1 MTGQPIGSF
10 RIIAGSQVSR
20 IIELNPRI
28 TFPAFTACF
37 ALLAAGLLAA
47 VTPQAEGAGKICF
60 GEEVNRVINASDQ
73 SVRVGFKDVV
83 WVSAKN
89 VRVIGKPYSRIC
101 AGAGSQTVEAGK
113 GRSLTDTGPGNDRI
127 ILHAKSN
134 LNTARGGLGNDLIL
148 GSNGN
153 DFLYGSP
160 RSVSRQAAD
169 RDVIRGLRG
178 NDTIYDYGGIGN
190 QLYGVTGVDTIH
202 SLGRAVSS
210 SFGGNGSDVLFS
222 DGGRSGSGLEERLF
236 GDRGN
241 DRLNADR
248 PGSDG
253 PAFLDGGSGDD
264 WLNGTSFSDTI
275 LIKAGITKVKAGG
288 GDDFLVSTSAGVV
301 TVDGGSGE
309 DLISFA
315 THTPATDRPFTGV
328 DVDLRTGVVKGNG
341 KQTLNGVENV
351 IGSSFEDT
359 IAGLSGVTNEIS
371 GGLGDDQLIGQL
383 SDRDVADGGLGLN
396 DCSGFYSVSFCG
408 SDSPGNIGAGR
419 VSMNID
425 QSGVLSVL
433 GSSAADQITVGFERE
448 GSQYRIRVDS
458 DPVLTG
464 RCSAAVGDESLSIC
478 ESTVGD
484 LNGILVYG
492 GSGADR
498 VEIEPSVP
506 GVVTALIDGG
516 PDENLLLGGNTR
528 DTIRAAGFGSIVSG
542 GANDDQLYI
551 SPGGRMSGGAG
562 SDVLHSQ
569 DPCLGG
575 NVSGGTGDDNL
586 VFGGSPQAVTADLAN
601 GYARWSEGGCGKSLR
616 LAPNLESLEGTRY
629 DDTLILGRKLKGQTP
644 RRSLLGRGGID
655 TLNARNGVR
664 DSITT
669 GDNGRRNRVIADPID
684 KVIWG
689 WGYAAF

>member
-1 MTGQPIGSF
+1 MA
-10 RIIAGSQVSR
+10 IAS
-20 IIELNPRI
+20 L
-28 TFPAFTACF
+28 AFCF
-37 ALLAAGLLAA
+37 ALIAVAVMAAGAPPAGAA
-47 VTPQAEGAGKICF
+47 VKLCF
-60 GEEVNRVINASDQ
+60 GKKVDRFIKAGNQ

-83 WVSAKN
+83 WVSGRN
-89 VRVIGKPYSRIC
+89 VTVIGKPYSRIC
-101 AGAGSQTVEAGK
+101 AGTGPQTVMAGK

-127 ILHAKSN
+127 ILHDKSN
-134 LNTARGGLGNDLIL
+134 LNIARGGLGNDLIL

-160 RSVSRQAAD
+160 MRVPREAAD

-178 NDTIYDYGGIGN
+178 NDTIYDYGGTGN
-190 QLYGVTGVDTIH
+190 QLYGVTGVDRIH

-210 SFGGNGSDVLFS
+210 SFGGNGSDVLIS
-222 DGGRSGSGLEERLF
+222 DGGRSKSGLEERLF

-241 DRLNADR
+241 DRLNANR

-253 PAFLDGGSGDD
+253 PVFLDGGSGDD
-264 WLNGTSFSDTI
+264 WLNGTSFNDTI

-288 GDDFLVSTSAGVV
+288 GNDFLVSTSAGVV
-301 TVDGGSGE
+301 TVDGGTGS

-315 THTPATDRPFTGV
+315 THTPAADRPFTGV

-341 KQTLNGVENV
+341 KQTLSSVENV

-359 IAGLSGVTNEIS
+359 IVGRSGVTNEIS
-371 GGLGDDQLIGQL
+371 GGLGDDQLTGQDP
-383 SDRDVADGGLGLN
+383 DRDIADGGLGLN
-396 DCSGFYSVSFCG
+396 ECSGFFSVTFCG
-408 SDSPGNIGAGR
+408 EDSPGNIGSGR

-425 QSGVLSVL
+425 QSGVLTSL
-433 GSSAADQITVGFERE
+433 GSSDADRISVGFESR
-448 GSQYRIRVDS
+448 GSLYRVRVDS

-464 RCSAAVGDESLSIC
+464 GCTETAGGAFSVAC
-478 ESTVGD
+478 EVPVGD

-492 GSGADR
+492 GAGGDR
-498 VEIEPSVP
+498 VEVERSVP
-506 GVVTALIDGG
+506 GTVTALIDGG
-516 PDENLLLGGNTR
+516 TGENTLLGGSTR
-528 DTIRAAGFGSIVSG
+528 DTIRADGYGSTVSG

-551 SPGGRMSGGAG
+551 SPGGRMLGGTG

-575 NVSGGTGDDNL
+575 DVSGGPGDDNL
-586 VFGGSPQAVTADLAN
+586 VFGGSPQGVRADLAA
-601 GYARWSEGGCGKSLR
+601 GYARWAAGPCGQPLR
-616 LAPNLESLEGTRY
+616 LSPDLESLEGTRY
-629 DDTLILGRKLKGQTP
+629 NDSLTLGRKLRGQTP

-655 TLNARNGVR
+655 VLNARNGVR
-664 DSITT
+664 DSIMT
-669 GDNGRRNRVIADPID
+669 GDNGRRNQVIADRID